1 MKMMK
6 NTIFISFIPLI
17 ISYIFMQSIFSVDL
31 EEVKMH
37 NLDNCVIIVLN
48 TLYCRDCFDQL
59 IQHKDIWS
67 KKFRT
72 ILVVKSSKN
81 KRSVLEIKKFFKN
94 KLNYDELLFIE
105 QNTNDWNLPIYLFDY
120 KITYSPSII
129 LIKDK
134 KMQLFDYKFLYNG
147 NYKNELKN
155 RLKTLSEP

>member
-1 MKMMK
+1 
-6 NTIFISFIPLI
+6 
-17 ISYIFMQSIFSVDL
+17 MQSIFSVDL

>member
-1 MKMMK
+1 MMK

>member
-1 MKMMK
+1 MMK

-120 KITYSPSII
+120 NITYSPSII